1 LDITIKSVFA
11 LETLFFYEN
20 KKKNKEDTLI
30 FKELQINQEIRA
42 KEVRLL
48 DNDKKML
55 GVVTLEA
62 AQKMADSKSLDL
74 VLISPTASPVVCQIM
89 DYAKFRYERIKQ
101 EKEERKKQTTIELKE
116 LWLSAVID
124 IGDLKTKAK
133 KAREFIENGDRVR
146 LTIRMK
152 GRQLAHPE
160 KSYEIMDEFFKMV
173 SDIASIEKAPL
184 REARTVAMIIAPI
197 KKIK

>member
-1 LDITIKSVFA
+1 
-11 LETLFFYEN
+11 
-20 KKKNKEDTLI
+20 
-30 FKELQINQEIRA
+30 
-42 KEVRLL
+42 
-48 DNDKKML
+48 ML

-62 AQKMADSKSLDL
+62 AQRMADSKSLDL
-74 VLISPTASPVVCQIM
+74 VLISPTATPVVCKIM

-101 EKEERKKQTTIELKE
+101 EKEERKKQTNIELKE

-160 KSYEIMDEFFKMV
+160 KSYEIMNEFLEMV
-173 SDIASIEKAPL
+173 SDIAQVEKAPL

-197 KKIK
+197 KKTK